1 MSSDGLED
9 LEVRAAKIVK
19 AVQRLDKRI
28 QNKGRLLRYVR
39 SEMAALQKKKDKHQ
53 DCTEDGALSAM
64 ECSNLPYYQAIV
76 EMCHAVVACGVL
88 RRFSADDAQVT
99 FEVTAGLATGAVA
112 WIKCFARS
120 QHRLEHDHILDLAK
134 SCLHIAKM
142 NIIGDATPR
151 VCFRF
156 FAGLPPSLA
165 AAVAELGIDVAE
177 GAVPPQDPSRTTA
190 DSINL
195 DTTTLIALTSNLSH
209 GQVGWTFKDAELE
222 KQAAMEAE
230 EPVLRQLASILGGR
244 RLVVSST
251 ALETYKELIEKMAGG
266 YERKR
271 ADEIVAALTVAE
283 AERPDG
289 FLTSRKVSEDMLK
302 VIGVG
307 LKHGIP
313 TCMANTKAMRS
324 IQDQRQGVHILQHMP
339 RALTEGAQSKKTSKR
354 NDRRH
359 PIQAEELQKLFDYIL
374 GVGDSP
380 GGAPVVESTDPADS
394 LSEAVDAQE
403 DGEDGADASGSEL
416 NDPRSLDA
424 GPPLDLTSVC
434 ACILADETFRE
445 KCTQCLGELKQACKD
460 AFSGPEF
467 QMKPFDWCPEPV
479 LTAFGSTVQGT
490 AIKTSDLD
498 VRLSFEQFEVR
509 AKDRQVLYLTTLS
522 KLHGT
527 AFELDQLIAT
537 ASLPLLRLWYRQL
550 QVDITMGLTDDL
562 EVDKVLATI
571 LDSATPA
578 VRNMVCMAKAFAKT
592 NDLLNAYSGY
602 LNAVSWVCLC
612 IAFLKEECDDAL
624 QTIPLD
630 VCTFSRFLQFVAKS
644 CGRQRHISLGT
655 SRSKGAR
662 HGRATLFIEHPTNP
676 HRNLAQCLRQSP
688 AKKTAEACERAA
700 KQLRGCPNAGTLEET
715 LRGLLGVRKRKADPE
730 KATEQPASLN
740 AKGENVLPVIR
751 FSQTQADVKEEF
763 EALKERLDVAQRSAE
778 EVELKRSQAEEKL
791 AAEQQRLVAV
801 QEELDMH
808 KESAQKLQ
816 AEFDAQKESLQTAH
830 RSTDE
835 TDKKRTVAEEQLAA
849 EQQKLQTVQAEL
861 DAQKES
867 LKEAQRNAHELE
879 VKRSQ
884 AEAQLATQQQR
895 LQSAVDEC
903 EIWKQQATASK
914 DGSQESVKKLQET
927 LLADL
932 QAERQRSA
940 TLQQEIALQ
949 SSKQAMEAAAMQQ
962 LQDELQRQKAAE
974 VTMRATMQ
982 TLQAELQQEKAAVQ
996 QEVAIRTASKAAD
1009 ASATRNLQEE
1019 LERRQAAE
1027 ATLRTTML
1035 NLQEELAQ
1043 ERARAAEAASKY
1055 AAVSKVREAALQEVD
1070 TVESQTRNLRE
1081 EMEVQLL
1088 EERQK
1093 AKELEAKY
1101 EALRDAHETAV
1112 RVFAESVNAKEEASA
1127 RMPPAEGSIA
1137 AQALQVAI
1145 QEALG
1150 KEKAVREGLL
1160 KDQERLEETTKSL
1173 REQMQKVH
1181 TVASE
1186 LEAKVQQSKSRLDA
1200 AEGERRAVVQTVV
1213 SEDATHADQALR
1225 RQIESA
1231 RQVELQ
1237 LESRASAAKASLEE
1251 ERRRVE
1257 QLKLEYTNL
1266 LQGQQDTV
1274 QASQKHLETKLEEL
1288 GCQMREMRS
1297 TLESGRI
1304 TSNQDDL
1311 AKQLAQVS
1319 AVNAKLE
1326 TAVAREAKSLG
1337 PTRPSP
1343 SPLKAAPSEDVR
1355 VAKSP
1360 KRSGMQEAPL
1370 LKRGRE
1376 PRVREFDGKMWAR
1389 TDDAV
1394 LTGQRVR
1401 HLMLE
1406 SLAARQ
1412 QTRMYKEMIQE
1423 FDASEVGQKAKLSSA
1438 KAALQSLNSSLRG
1451 QVEQARRELEQL
1463 EKARQAGPVPP
1474 APRNLVPNRSQHR

>member
-1 MSSDGLED
+1 MS
-9 LEVRAAKIVK
+9 
-19 AVQRLDKRI
+19 
-28 QNKGRLLRYVR
+28 
-39 SEMAALQKKKDKHQ
+39 
-53 DCTEDGALSAM
+53 
-64 ECSNLPYYQAIV
+64 AIV

-156 FAGLPPSLA
+156 FGGLPPSLA

-230 EPVLRQLASILGGR
+230 ARAQEEPVLRQLASILGGR

-266 YERKR
+266 YATRRPDERKR

-339 RALTEGAQSKKTSKR
+339 RALTEGTQSKKTSKR

-571 LDSATPA
+571 LDSAAPA

-644 CGRQRHISLGT
+644 CRRQRHISLGT

-730 KATEQPASLN
+730 KESNGAACEPERERLLRPRRFVRHKIGAKRPVRFASIKNVCVLQAELEQQKAASNSTADSQQATAKELETTASELKS
-740 AKGENVLPVIR
+740 ARAE
-751 FSQTQADVKEEF
+751 ADKVKEEF

-791 AAEQQRLVAV
+791 AAEQQRLIAV

-895 LQSAVDEC
+895 LQS
-903 EIWKQQATASK
+903 
-914 DGSQESVKKLQET
+914 
-927 LLADL
+927 
-932 QAERQRSA
+932 
-940 TLQQEIALQ
+940 
-949 SSKQAMEAAAMQQ
+949 
-962 LQDELQRQKAAE
+962 
-974 VTMRATMQ
+974 
-982 TLQAELQQEKAAVQ
+982 
-996 QEVAIRTASKAAD
+996 
-1009 ASATRNLQEE
+1009 
-1019 LERRQAAE
+1019 
-1027 ATLRTTML
+1027 
-1035 NLQEELAQ
+1035 
-1043 ERARAAEAASKY
+1043 
-1055 AAVSKVREAALQEVD
+1055 
-1070 TVESQTRNLRE
+1070 
-1081 EMEVQLL
+1081 
-1088 EERQK
+1088 
-1093 AKELEAKY
+1093 
-1101 EALRDAHETAV
+1101 
-1112 RVFAESVNAKEEASA
+1112 
-1127 RMPPAEGSIA
+1127 
-1137 AQALQVAI
+1137 
-1145 QEALG
+1145 
-1150 KEKAVREGLL
+1150 
-1160 KDQERLEETTKSL
+1160 
-1173 REQMQKVH
+1173 
-1181 TVASE
+1181 
-1186 LEAKVQQSKSRLDA
+1186 
-1200 AEGERRAVVQTVV
+1200 
-1213 SEDATHADQALR
+1213 
-1225 RQIESA
+1225 
-1231 RQVELQ
+1231 
-1237 LESRASAAKASLEE
+1237 
-1251 ERRRVE
+1251 
-1257 QLKLEYTNL
+1257 
-1266 LQGQQDTV
+1266 
-1274 QASQKHLETKLEEL
+1274 
-1288 GCQMREMRS
+1288 
-1297 TLESGRI
+1297 
-1304 TSNQDDL
+1304 
-1311 AKQLAQVS
+1311 
-1319 AVNAKLE
+1319 
-1326 TAVAREAKSLG
+1326 
-1337 PTRPSP
+1337 
-1343 SPLKAAPSEDVR
+1343 
-1355 VAKSP
+1355 
-1360 KRSGMQEAPL
+1360 
-1370 LKRGRE
+1370 
-1376 PRVREFDGKMWAR
+1376 
-1389 TDDAV
+1389 
-1394 LTGQRVR
+1394 
-1401 HLMLE
+1401 
-1406 SLAARQ
+1406 
-1412 QTRMYKEMIQE
+1412 
-1423 FDASEVGQKAKLSSA
+1423 
-1438 KAALQSLNSSLRG
+1438 
-1451 QVEQARRELEQL
+1451 
-1463 EKARQAGPVPP
+1463 
-1474 APRNLVPNRSQHR
+1474 

>member
-1 MSSDGLED
+1 ARLEQEQQKLEGVQKDLDILKDKFDQAQRSAQDVELKHSQAEAKLQEEQQKLQSAIAECEALKQQQQASNESSADAQATIKQELAATTEQLQAAKDMLAEAQRNAQEVEVKRSQVQVQLETEQQRLQSAITECEAWKQQAIASKDGSEQGMKQLEQFLSGELEAERKRTDGARELPECFIKAELQQKLAEQTSLPAQWLVHWAPASDSFDGHNSFSFEFSDYQDQCPWPKSMSSDGLED

-28 QNKGRLLRYVR
+28 QNKGRLLRYIR

-53 DCTEDGALSAM
+53 DCTEDGAPSAM

-99 FEVTAGLATGAVA
+99 FEVTAGLAAGAVA

-142 NIIGDATPR
+142 NVIGDAPPR

-156 FAGLPPSLA
+156 FGGLPPSLA

-177 GAVPPQDPSRTTA
+177 GAVPPQDSSRTTA

-222 KQAAMEAE
+222 KQAAMEAK
-230 EPVLRQLASILGGR
+230 EPVLQQLASILGGR

-302 VIGVG
+302 VVGVG

-324 IQDQRQGVHILQHMP
+324 IQDQRQGVHLLQHMP

-359 PIQAEELQKLFDYIL
+359 PMQAEELQKLFDYIL
-374 GVGDSP
+374 GVGDAP
-380 GGAPVVESTDPADS
+380 GGAPVVGSTDPTDS

-403 DGEDGADASGSEL
+403 DGADASGSEL
-416 NDPRSLDA
+416 GDPRSLDA
-424 GPPLDLTSVC
+424 GPPLDLTSIC

-445 KCTQCLGELKQACKD
+445 KCTQCLAELKQACKE

-509 AKDRQVLYLTTLS
+509 AKDRQVLYLTALS

-571 LDSATPA
+571 LDSAAPA

-644 CGRQRHISLGT
+644 CRRQRHISLGA

-662 HGRATLFIEHPTNP
+662 HGRATLFIEHPTSPN
-676 HRNLAQCLRQSP
+676 RNLAQCLRQSP
-688 AKKTAEACERAA
+688 AKKTAEACERSA
-700 KQLRGCPNAGTLEET
+700 KQLRGCPNAGALEET

-730 KATEQPASLN
+730 KATEQPVSLN
-740 AKGENVLPVIR
+740 AKGENDLPVIGFPGFPRPKMLPCTKSEHSVR
-751 FSQTQADVKEEF
+751 FASVKYLCVLQAELEQQKASSNSTADSQQATAKELAEGSAQRLSFPEIWPHLKGDVKEEF
-763 EALKERLDVAQRSAE
+763 EALKERLDAAQRSAE
-778 EVELKRSQAEEKL
+778 EVELKRSQEKL
-791 AAEQQRLVAV
+791 AAEQQRLIV

-816 AEFDAQKESLQTAH
+816 AEFDAQKESLQTAQ

-835 TDKKRTVAEEQLAA
+835 TDKKRSVMEEQLAA
-849 EQQKLQTVQAEL
+849 EQQKLQTVGHSLTVLRHEVRCVCCYQKQVQAEL

-867 LKEAQRNAHELE
+867 LKEAKVLE
-879 VKRSQ
+879 
-884 AEAQLATQQQR
+884 
-895 LQSAVDEC
+895 
-903 EIWKQQATASK
+903 
-914 DGSQESVKKLQET
+914 
-927 LLADL
+927 
-932 QAERQRSA
+932 
-940 TLQQEIALQ
+940 
-949 SSKQAMEAAAMQQ
+949 
-962 LQDELQRQKAAE
+962 
-974 VTMRATMQ
+974 
-982 TLQAELQQEKAAVQ
+982 
-996 QEVAIRTASKAAD
+996 
-1009 ASATRNLQEE
+1009 
-1019 LERRQAAE
+1019 
-1027 ATLRTTML
+1027 
-1035 NLQEELAQ
+1035 
-1043 ERARAAEAASKY
+1043 
-1055 AAVSKVREAALQEVD
+1055 
-1070 TVESQTRNLRE
+1070 
-1081 EMEVQLL
+1081 
-1088 EERQK
+1088 
-1093 AKELEAKY
+1093 
-1101 EALRDAHETAV
+1101 
-1112 RVFAESVNAKEEASA
+1112 
-1127 RMPPAEGSIA
+1127 
-1137 AQALQVAI
+1137 
-1145 QEALG
+1145 
-1150 KEKAVREGLL
+1150 
-1160 KDQERLEETTKSL
+1160 
-1173 REQMQKVH
+1173 
-1181 TVASE
+1181 
-1186 LEAKVQQSKSRLDA
+1186 SKSRLDA

-1297 TLESGRI
+1297 TLESGRV
-1304 TSNQDDL
+1304 TLNQDDL

-1337 PTRPSP
+1337 P
-1343 SPLKAAPSEDVR
+1343 A
-1355 VAKSP
+1355 
-1360 KRSGMQEAPL
+1360 
-1370 LKRGRE
+1370 
-1376 PRVREFDGKMWAR
+1376 
-1389 TDDAV
+1389 
-1394 LTGQRVR
+1394 
-1401 HLMLE
+1401 
-1406 SLAARQ
+1406 
-1412 QTRMYKEMIQE
+1412 
-1423 FDASEVGQKAKLSSA
+1423 
-1438 KAALQSLNSSLRG
+1438 
-1451 QVEQARRELEQL
+1451 
-1463 EKARQAGPVPP
+1463 
-1474 APRNLVPNRSQHR
+1474 